1 LLVMPVTA
9 SRLTDRAPARAW
21 TRGSPNRRA
30 GALRPSTVVVGC
42 AIRSKIL
49 MPLAGRSR
57 VDETWG
63 VAR

>member
-1 LLVMPVTA
+1 MPVTA
-9 SRLTDRAPARAW
+9 SRLTDNAPARAW

-30 GALRPSTVVVGC
+30 GALRPSAVVVGC

>member
-1 LLVMPVTA
+1 
-9 SRLTDRAPARAW
+9 
-21 TRGSPNRRA
+21 
-30 GALRPSTVVVGC
+30 VVGC
-42 AIRSKIL
+42 VIRSKIL